1 MFGATR
7 RWAVVA
13 ALGIAV
19 AVPAMALEQRPLP
32 AFSVVT
38 PAGEPVP
45 SAVLAAEPRVLL
57 IFVSGPCGPCG
68 PLWNA
73 MEQWQIDG
81 LPGRTVVVVDGP
93 PARASEMAAS
103 LPGALGAVRVFAD
116 PDGSARQA
124 MRLVNALTIVGLD
137 RGRVRWGLAGVLND
151 PAALE
156 SVVRS
161 WVARP

>member
-1 MFGATR
+1 
-7 RWAVVA
+7 
-13 ALGIAV
+13 
-19 AVPAMALEQRPLP
+19 
-32 AFSVVT
+32 
-38 PAGEPVP
+38 
-45 SAVLAAEPRVLL
+45 
-57 IFVSGPCGPCG
+57 
-68 PLWNA
+68 
-73 MEQWQIDG
+73 MEQWQVDG

-137 RGRVRWGLAGVLND
+137 RGRVRWGLAGVLNE
-151 PAALE
+151 PSALE